1 MGRTKEEISEEIQAL
16 LDAFHNASIAI
27 TTSLEQFKS
36 AMETA
41 SEALELLAPY
51 LKDLE
56 EEDGE

>member
-1 MGRTKEEISEEIQAL
+1 MGRTKEEIGEEIQGL
-16 LDAFHNASIAI
+16 LDAFHAASLAI
-27 TTSLEQFKS
+27 TASLNQFKA

-56 EEDGE
+56 EEED